1 MGTYLAAMTAAAITP
16 FGTIA
21 SLSNG
26 RLDSTSQIMQFTN
39 IIMFARKNAE
49 PALAADARAARGQAF
64 GGQT

>member
-1 MGTYLAAMTAAAITP
+1 
-16 FGTIA
+16 
-21 SLSNG
+21 
-26 RLDSTSQIMQFTN
+26 MQFTN